1 MKNTR
6 ITKNIIAFRKGF
18 FITNKGKKA
27 SYQEQ
32 MSIQAELMQFGYI
45 LSKEAM
51 DMVNVSWFEEVM
63 PYIQNA
69 LGASKNY
76 SPFYKNFP
84 KQVMEMSH
92 CELFTNAILHYFSL
106 GTWEPSYE
114 LLDRG
119 FKYENVNFRTIKLGS
134 EQEFENIFTTLV
146 SINQSLTEDDKN
158 IVEWFMSE
166 HKNGRVKLVM
176 PESVPFKET
185 LCMLASHGLDVPV
198 KTTTDVLRIATYL
211 SGGDI
216 SLPAIPK
223 ITIGEVKQNR
233 KSWMFQ
239 NLKDAQISA
248 REKFKFKK
256 FSRAERKYLLG
267 LLEKTN
273 LDLGDMKLKLGRW
286 LRLGEIVHPGEYKSK
301 FPKSFNAFKTL
312 REDVG
317 SARTF
322 HSLVDESFAKDYK
335 KGIQMLSKRPG
346 EFSRKLDWMLRTYKY
361 NTDFVLETF
370 KGISDK
376 VSTKVLWELY
386 NHFLKRNS
394 ASPRTIM
401 TKGKGSKMTK
411 LEDLKPMSNILVNKI
426 HNTILES
433 VKNNFS
439 KLDSLGGVWIDDRL
453 KKIPLPFAM
462 RSVNS
467 SVQTYIRGTRVP
479 FNKDAKVVRPYIH
492 WFDENGDQD
501 LDLSAGFY
509 GENLKSLYELS
520 YRSLKNER
528 INSCHSGDVRYKQ
541 GACAEYVDIDIQK
554 CLKAGVR
561 YVVVQVHNFENRPM
575 HTLKDCVFGLMER
588 EFPESN
594 KIFVPKTITNAV
606 KVANESSTVD
616 VCILD
621 LKERE
626 YIWADVE
633 SQSRGLSNIESTSE
647 NTQTVL
653 HSLIAGSEKLSVYD
667 LISLHAEARG
677 KIVSDK
683 EEAETKFEYE
693 DLVTSYEKIAKFM

>member
-1 MKNTR
+1 
-6 ITKNIIAFRKGF
+6 
-18 FITNKGKKA
+18 
-27 SYQEQ
+27 
-32 MSIQAELMQFGYI
+32 
-45 LSKEAM
+45 
-51 DMVNVSWFEEVM
+51 
-63 PYIQNA
+63 
-69 LGASKNY
+69 
-76 SPFYKNFP
+76 
-84 KQVMEMSH
+84 
-92 CELFTNAILHYFSL
+92 
-106 GTWEPSYE
+106 
-114 LLDRG
+114 
-119 FKYENVNFRTIKLGS
+119 
-134 EQEFENIFTTLV
+134 
-146 SINQSLTEDDKN
+146 
-158 IVEWFMSE
+158 
-166 HKNGRVKLVM
+166 
-176 PESVPFKET
+176 
-185 LCMLASHGLDVPV
+185 
-198 KTTTDVLRIATYL
+198 
-211 SGGDI
+211 
-216 SLPAIPK
+216 
-223 ITIGEVKQNR
+223 
-233 KSWMFQ
+233 
-239 NLKDAQISA
+239 
-248 REKFKFKK
+248 
-256 FSRAERKYLLG
+256 
-267 LLEKTN
+267 
-273 LDLGDMKLKLGRW
+273 
-286 LRLGEIVHPGEYKSK
+286 
-301 FPKSFNAFKTL
+301 
-312 REDVG
+312 
-317 SARTF
+317 
-322 HSLVDESFAKDYK
+322 
-335 KGIQMLSKRPG
+335 
-346 EFSRKLDWMLRTYKY
+346 
-361 NTDFVLETF
+361 
-370 KGISDK
+370 
-376 VSTKVLWELY
+376 
-386 NHFLKRNS
+386 
-394 ASPRTIM
+394 M

-462 RSVNS
+462 RSVKS